1 MGRTPDLHQG
11 HRDRLKERFR
21 QKGLDGFAPVN
32 VLELLLFFCIP
43 QGDTNVLAHELLDR
57 FGSLSQVLEAPVEEL
72 EKVKGVGK
80 HASTLL
86 SLVPALSRYYL
97 VSRNEYRDILTTTDA
112 CGEYLMD
119 YFVGQKDE
127 VVYLLCL
134 DSKCKV
140 LCCKEV
146 ARGNVNSAGISIR
159 RIVEIAL
166 SVNAVS
172 VVLSHNHP
180 GGLAVPSNEDI
191 LTTRRVA
198 VALDAVGIV
207 LADHIV
213 VADDDFVSMVQ
224 SDFYSPDACR
234 LIV

>member
-32 VLELLLFFCIP
+32 VLELLLFFCVP

-57 FGSLSQVLEAPVEEL
+57 FGSLAQVLEAPVEEL

-97 VSRNEYRDILTTTDA
+97 VSRNEHRDILTTTDE

>member
-1 MGRTPDLHQG
+1 MNESRPTHAG
-11 HRDRLKERFR
+11 HRSRLKERFR

-43 QGDTNVLAHELLDR
+43 QGDTNELAHALLDR

-72 EKVKGVGK
+72 EKVSGIGS

-86 SLVPALSRYYL
+86 SLIPALSRYYL
-97 VSRNEYRDILTTTDA
+97 VSRNEHCDILTTTEA
-112 CGEYLMD
+112 CGTYLMD

-146 ARGNVNSAGISIR
+146 ARGNVNSAGISVR

-224 SDFYSPDACR
+224 SDLYSPDTCR

>member
-32 VLELLLFFCIP
+32 VLELLLFFCVP
-43 QGDTNVLAHELLDR
+43 QGDTNVLAHELLER
-57 FGSLSQVLEAPVEEL
+57 FGSLAQVLEAPVEEL

-97 VSRNEYRDILTTTDA
+97 VSRNEHRDILTTTDE

-127 VVYLLCL
+127 VVFLLCL